1 MVDPIKVLIVDDHDV
16 VRTGLTTYL
25 SLHDDLSL
33 VGTASDGV
41 EALDLVASERP
52 DVVVMDL
59 KMPAMDGATATA
71 RIRAEYPDVQV
82 VALTSVDDR
91 EMIRAV
97 MQAGAIGF
105 LFKDA
110 DEQELVNA
118 IRMAG
123 RGQSVVAH
131 EAMQAMMHLDTV
143 TDVVSLTD
151 REEEILRLVAR
162 GRTNPDIAE
171 RLGISVSTVN
181 FHVHNILDKLD
192 ARTRTEAVSNA
203 LRDGIL
209 EL

>member
-1 MVDPIKVLIVDDHDV
+1 MTDRIKVLIVDDHDV

-33 VGTASDGV
+33 VGAAANGE
-41 EALDLVASERP
+41 EALALVASERP

-59 KMPAMDGATATA
+59 KMPAMDGAEATA
-71 RIRAEYPDVQV
+71 RIRTEYPEVQV
-82 VALTSVDDR
+82 VALTSIDDR
-91 EMIRAV
+91 ATIRAV
-97 MQAGAIGF
+97 MQAGAVGF

-131 EAMQAMMHLDTV
+131 EAMQAMVHFDTV
-143 TDVVSLTD
+143 SDVVSLTE

-192 ARTRTEAVSNA
+192 ARTRTEAVSTA
-203 LRDGIL
+203 VRDGIN